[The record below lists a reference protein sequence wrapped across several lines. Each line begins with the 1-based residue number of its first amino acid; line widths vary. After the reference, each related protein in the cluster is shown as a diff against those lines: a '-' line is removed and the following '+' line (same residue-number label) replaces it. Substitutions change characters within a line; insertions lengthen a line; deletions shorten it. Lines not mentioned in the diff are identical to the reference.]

1 MIENYKF
8 DGSKTIDLKKLPTNS
23 KKDHVNKQKIIQETE
38 ANQLKIQSL
47 QEKLYAQGIEGL
59 IIVLQARDAA
69 GKDATIK
76 HVLSGIN
83 PQGIDVHSFKQPTH
97 EELAH
102 DFLWRFNKALPR
114 RGKIAI
120 FNRSYYEEVLVVKVH
135 QLYKNY
141 ALPQKD
147 KEDNYIQRRY
157 EQINN
162 YEKYLEQNGYRII
175 KIFLNV
181 SKETQK
187 ERFLERI
194 DQPDKNWKFSEADL
208 AERALWDEYTKAY
221 ESMVDRTSTKT
232 CPWYVFP
239 ADQKWYTRYL
249 VSEVIFKTLKEMD
262 PHYPTISAEQKEH
275 LLSCKEALL
284 SEDGHEKLFKEA
296 VKKEMEKD
304 DPSSSF

>member
-8 DGSKTIDLKKLPTNS
+8 DGSSKLDLKKLPTNS
-23 KKDHVNKQKIIQETE
+23 KKDHINKQTIIQETE

-162 YEKYLEQNGYRII
+162 YEKYL
-175 KIFLNV
+175 
-181 SKETQK
+181 
-187 ERFLERI
+187 
-194 DQPDKNWKFSEADL
+194 
-208 AERALWDEYTKAY
+208 
-221 ESMVDRTSTKT
+221 
-232 CPWYVFP
+232 
-239 ADQKWYTRYL
+239 
-249 VSEVIFKTLKEMD
+249 
-262 PHYPTISAEQKEH
+262 
-275 LLSCKEALL
+275 
-284 SEDGHEKLFKEA
+284 
-296 VKKEMEKD
+296 
-304 DPSSSF
+304 